1 MLGCFW
7 SLYALKNII
16 PQKLLCC
23 IEKNSIEEENCDL
36 LYAVFFNF
44 FLLLFFWYNFWGS
57 VPFVSC
63 VQEGLTTA
71 IVAGVE
77 EREDFFGLS
86 EFLNGM
92 VDNMCMEDVLKCY
105 LFAYRCSSKCK
116 KRVLQST
123 QCY

>member
-36 LYAVFFNF
+36 LYAVFFF
-44 FLLLFFWYNFWGS
+44 FFFWYNFWGS

-77 EREDFFGLS
+77 EREDVFWIVRIFKWDGGQ
-86 EFLNGM
+86 NVYGRC
-92 VDNMCMEDVLKCY
+92 VNMLLVCLQM
-105 LFAYRCSSKCK
+105 LFKM
-116 KRVLQST
+116 
-123 QCY
+123 